1 MRYSSE
7 TMPNPM
13 EALIDYAFRNK
24 GKVFFCTK
32 GKELVAVS
40 MFSSDNTYNIHYGA
54 TNVTECYSY
63 VVEPLAKSSGG
74 YPHTPNANHVSVIVD
89 DDGYVFVKIDDA
101 IYETTK
107 EKLPTYNVK
116 FTYFAQ
122 AQSINGISYFATQCD
137 ANELVINTADDV
149 ISFIANDCT
158 GRVKLRDVKR
168 EEATPIHRYNPAVVF
183 DATYISFN
191 DRYQLSLSKGGLLKL
206 ENDYKIYI
214 APLAGEQ

>member
-7 TMPNPM
+7 IMPNPM

-40 MFSSDNTYNIHYGA
+40 MFDAYNTYNIHYGA

-63 VVEPLAKSSGG
+63 VVEPLTAS
-74 YPHTPNANHVSVIVD
+74 HVNVIVD
-89 DDGYVFVKIDDA
+89 DDGYVFVKIGDA

-137 ANELVINTADDV
+137 ANELTINTADDV

-158 GRVKLRDVKR
+158 GRVKLHDVKR
-168 EEATPIHRYNPAVVF
+168 EEATPIHRYNPAIVF

-191 DRYQLSLSKGGLLKL
+191 DRYSLALSKGGLLKL

-214 APLAGEQ
+214 APLAGE

>member
-40 MFSSDNTYNIHYGA
+40 MFDAYNTYNIHYGA

-63 VVEPLAKSSGG
+63 VIERFTAS
-74 YPHTPNANHVSVIVD
+74 HVNVIVD
-89 DDGYVFVKIDDA
+89 DDGYVYVKIDDA

-158 GRVKLRDVKR
+158 GRVKLHDVKR
-168 EEATPIHRYNPAVVF
+168 EEATPIHRYNPAIIF

-191 DRYQLSLSKGGLLKL
+191 DRYSLALSKGGLLKL

-214 APLAGEQ
+214 APLTGD

>member
-1 MRYSSE
+1 
-7 TMPNPM
+7 M

-40 MFSSDNTYNIHYGA
+40 MFSDDNTYNIHYGA

-63 VVEPLAKSSGG
+63 VVEPLTKSN
-74 YPHTPNANHVSVIVD
+74 PSVIID
-89 DDGYVFVKIDDA
+89 DDGYVYVKIGDD

-122 AQSINGISYFATQCD
+122 ANSINGISYFAMQCD

-149 ISFIANDCT
+149 ISFVANDCT
-158 GRVKLRDVKR
+158 GRVKLHNVKR

-191 DRYQLSLSKGGLLKL
+191 DRYSLALSKGGLLKL
-206 ENDYKIYI
+206 ENDYQIYI
-214 APLAGEQ
+214 APLVGD